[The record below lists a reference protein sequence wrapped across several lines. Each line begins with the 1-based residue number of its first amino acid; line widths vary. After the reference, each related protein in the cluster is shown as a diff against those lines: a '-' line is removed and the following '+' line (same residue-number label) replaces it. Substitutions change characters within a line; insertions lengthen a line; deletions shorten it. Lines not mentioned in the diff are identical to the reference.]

1 MIAQYSGEDKWRAEL
16 NVQEDLLHS
25 RKWKVQSNFTLEI
38 FVAQYR
44 NAFVSMTKCAEH
56 VD

>member
-25 RKWKVQSNFTLEI
+25 RKWKVQSNFTPEI